1 MNDLSIYEFS
11 TALVLFHFGAV
22 EKWCEMMIL
31 MIKGTTKYSPKGYKH
46 IMIWAGFDFMATEF
60 KAARIVRLTLQLVH
74 YPVFGRI

>member
-46 IMIWAGFDFMATEF
+46 IMI
-60 KAARIVRLTLQLVH
+60 
-74 YPVFGRI
+74 